1 MFVRLWRHG
10 AQWLVS
16 LHAKHGLRGVAICL
30 LGILVALGSLTLV
43 VLWITLPNIDDP
55 ETMFAS
61 QSTVILDRNGVEL
74 YRLFSEQDR
83 TYVKGDDISSH
94 IKQATIAI
102 EDERFLSRSG
112 CFDVIGFTRAVL
124 SQIAPQFFVRSGGS
138 TLTQQFAKNALVGRQ
153 RSLLRKVRELMLAC
167 SLDSKYS
174 KDELLELYLNWIP
187 YGQNAYGIEQ
197 ASKSYF
203 NTSAKDVSL
212 AEATIL
218 ASLPQRPSYFS
229 PYGKHVRTTVTPE
242 IAKAI
247 GDGTITSISA
257 IDERGISIG
266 LIGQTVGTGARMLYI
281 GGRTDQVLQ
290 NMVQQSMITED
301 ERTKALADLQSIV
314 FTPARQNIRA
324 PHFVL
329 DVEKQVES
337 LLGIS
342 AQDSETVG
350 ASILERGGFRIT
362 TTLDWSLQQVAEK
375 VVATHKDDAVKRF
388 GAHNIALVALAPRTR
403 EVLAYV
409 GNADFGD
416 DEHEGKIDMAKSSR
430 QPGSSFKAF
439 TYLGAFEAGY
449 GPGSIIYDVPTK
461 FGTDEPQNYDGTF
474 WGPITMRRALAGSR
488 NIPAI
493 KVFFL
498 EGGEEKLLSVA
509 EKLGVTAPSIS
520 KQERRKSDPNFDY
533 GWPIAIGSAEVP
545 LLEMVQGYASIADGG
560 VYRPMT
566 SILKITDPA
575 GNLRYV
581 AKQTTPVQVAD
592 ARHTALVTSIL
603 SDINARPPNDY
614 WKTILTVP
622 GFSAAAKTGTSN
634 KCLERDTKQNCTLR
648 RPESLW
654 TLGYTPNLIAGVWVG
669 NATSQSL
676 YENADGLT
684 VAAPIWHDFMVS
696 AHRTMKN
703 PVTAFVEP
711 ARISHPLL
719 SKLSG
724 KLATECTPSDLRAP
738 DLVLDENV
746 PTEDDP
752 GCAVLTVDKVT
763 GLLASESCPIE
774 ASGEQPFF
782 VPKSELPDRWP
793 FWEKGVQ
800 DWAVDQMK
808 KWNAVPDHSGSLLPL
823 PVAPTKT
830 CDPSLTPGRFDPLSV
845 TIVSPQRGSSLPYP
859 SFSPL
864 ISIDTKAPLK
874 QVAYFVDDKRVRSFD
889 AEPFFGSMRVTRGV
903 ERTGTHTLKVVVTDA
918 YFKTAEAETEF
929 VFE

>member
-1 MFVRLWRHG
+1 MQYGLKGMF
-10 AQWLVS
+10 
-16 LHAKHGLRGVAICL
+16 LRVV
-30 LGILVALGSLTLV
+30 GIIISIGIVTLII
-43 VLWITLPNIDDP
+43 LWITLPNINDP
-55 ETMFAS
+55 QTMFAS
-61 QSTVILDRNGVEL
+61 QSTVILDRNGIEL

-83 TYVKGDDISSH
+83 TYVKGDAISDS

-102 EDERFLSRSG
+102 EDERFISRSG

-124 SQIAPQFFVRSGGS
+124 SQVAPRFFVRSGGS

-203 NTSAKDVSL
+203 NTPAKDVSL
-212 AEATIL
+212 AQATIL
-218 ASLPQRPSYFS
+218 ASLPQRPSYFN

-242 IAKAI
+242 ITKAI
-247 GDGTITSISA
+247 GDGTITTIED
-257 IDERGISIG
+257 IDERKISIG
-266 LIGQTVGTGARMLYI
+266 LIGQKVGTGAHMLYI

-290 NMVQQSMITED
+290 NMMEQKMITEE
-301 ERTKALADLQSIV
+301 ERTKALAELQSIT
-314 FTPARQNIRA
+314 FTPTRQNIRA

-329 DVEKQVES
+329 DVEKQVS
-337 LLGIS
+337 KLLGIDATESDS
-342 AQDSETVG
+342 AG
-350 ASILERGGFRIT
+350 PSILEQGGFRIT
-362 TTLDWSLQQVAEK
+362 TTLDWDLQQSAEK
-375 VVATHKDDAVKRF
+375 VISAKREDAVKRF
-388 GAHNIALVALAPRTR
+388 GAHNIALVALAPKTR
-403 EVLAYV
+403 EILAYV
-409 GNADFGD
+409 GNADFSD
-416 DEHEGKIDMAKSSR
+416 DEHEGKIDMAKSPR
-430 QPGSSFKAF
+430 QPGSSFKAL

-449 GPGSIIYDVPTK
+449 GPGSIVYDVPTK

-493 KVFFL
+493 KAFFL
-498 EGGEEKLLSVA
+498 QGGEEKLLSLA
-509 EKLGVTAPSIS
+509 EKLGVTTPSID
-520 KQERRKSDPNFDY
+520 KEAQRKIDPNFDY

-566 SILKITDPA
+566 SILKITDSA

-581 AKQTTPVQVAD
+581 AKETTPEQVAD
-592 ARHTALVTSIL
+592 ARHAALVTSVL
-603 SDINARPPNDY
+603 SDIGARPNEY
-614 WKTILTVP
+614 WQSILTVP

-676 YENADGLT
+676 YDKADGLT

-703 PVTAFVEP
+703 PVTAFIEP

-752 GCAVLTVDKVT
+752 ACAVLTVDKVT
-763 GLLASESCPIE
+763 GLLASESCPAE
-774 ASGEQPFF
+774 AVGEQPFF

-793 FWEKGVQ
+793 LWEKGVQ

-808 KWNAVPDHSGSLLPL
+808 KWNALPDHSGSLLPL

-830 CDPSLTPGRFDPLSV
+830 CDPSLTPGRFDPLSI
-845 TIVSPQRGSSLPYP
+845 TIVSPQRGSSLTYP

-874 QVAYFVDDKRVRSFD
+874 SVEYFVDDKRVRSFD
-889 AEPFFGSMRVTRGV
+889 SEPFFGSMRVTRGV
-903 ERTGTHTLKVVVTDA
+903 ERTGKHILKVVVTDA
-918 YFKTAEAETEF
+918 YYKTAEAETEF